1 MADYTLWALPA
12 FQKVLPM
19 ADGIGS
25 QGGNFYRADGNL
37 QALLRRSAPWLSDAD
52 DARLNSF
59 GAWAATAVDEQAD
72 YTNRFAPPLL
82 ETLDEGGRPRS
93 VVRHNPLYAAVH
105 REVYERGIVGL
116 NYGTARRPFVLT
128 FVMGYLLAQSD
139 ISVHCPATLTG
150 AVAHVLDRFAPQTVR
165 DAYLP
170 DLVRMDGSAATGGT
184 WVTEKQGGSDV
195 AATATTARRKGGGI
209 VLRGLKWFASNADG
223 GLGLTLA
230 RPQGATEGATE
241 GAAEGGDRLGLY
253 LVPARAPDGTPNR
266 YRIRRL
272 KDKLGTRG
280 LATGEIEL
288 DDAHA
293 VEVAPPPE
301 GLRTMM
307 AALGYSRIHNAMAA
321 TGIQRRAFAEA
332 LAHAETRTAFGHRLA
347 AYPMVQDQLVEM
359 QVRMEASAALAFAA
373 ARAFDAAQ
381 RVPAER
387 PWMRLV
393 TALAKYLTA
402 AWAIT
407 ATSRAIEILGGN
419 GYTEDYPTARLYRD
433 AQVLTVWEGP
443 PNIQALEVLRLADA
457 GSPGLAAFDARLAAN
472 LSMPFVATHAAF
484 IPPRAQIAQVRRR
497 SATLASLVR
506 GDEAEG
512 QRHAHRLMDSMARGL
527 AGALLIEEAAIDWA
541 AGDARKAVVARLFAA
556 QELAAQEPPRPGPS
570 EGQRFF
576 RPLAG
581 YRTIETAHL
590 D

>member
-1 MADYTLWALPA
+1 
-12 FQKVLPM
+12 M
-19 ADGIGS
+19 ADGSG
-25 QGGNFYRADGNL
+25 GHRGNFYRADGNL
-37 QALLRRSAPWLSDAD
+37 QALLRRSAQWLSED
-52 DARLNSF
+52 DGERLSDF

-82 ETLDEGGRPRS
+82 ETFDQDGRARS
-93 VVRHNPLYAAVH
+93 AVRHNPLYAAVH

-116 NYGTARRPFVLT
+116 NYGPAPRPYTLT
-128 FVMGYLLAQSD
+128 FAMGYLLAQSD

-150 AVAHVLDRFAPQTVR
+150 AVAHVLDRFAPKPLR

-170 DLVRMDGSAATGGT
+170 ALVRMDGRAVTGGT

-195 AATATTARRKGGGI
+195 GATETLARRVDGAI
-209 VLRGLKWFASNADG
+209 RISGLKWFASNVDG
-223 GLGLTLA
+223 GLALTLA
-230 RPQGATEGATE
+230 RPEGAPS
-241 GAAEGGDRLGLY
+241 GGGGLGLY
-253 LVPARAPDGTPNR
+253 LVPALCPDGTPNR

-272 KDKLGTRG
+272 KEKLGTRG
-280 LATGEIEL
+280 LATGEIDLEE
-288 DDAHA
+288 AHA
-293 VEVAPPPE
+293 LEVAPPPD

-321 TGIQRRAFAEA
+321 AGIERRAFAEA
-332 LAHAETRTAFGHRLA
+332 LAHAENRAAFGRRLA

-359 QVRMEASAALAFAA
+359 LVRMEASVALAFAS

-381 RVPAER
+381 QAPAEQ

-419 GYTEDYPTARLYRD
+419 GYTEEYPTARLYRD

-443 PNIQALEVLRLADA
+443 PNIQALEVLRLAGA
-457 GSPGLAAFDARLAAN
+457 GSPGLAAFDARLDAA
-472 LSMPFVATHAAF
+472 LDRPVAATHSAF
-484 IPPRAQIAQVRRR
+484 ARPRALIAQARREAAAIAALIR
-497 SATLASLVR
+497 A
-506 GDEAEG
+506 DEAEAER
-512 QRHAHRLMDSMARGL
+512 QAHRLMERMARGL
-527 AGALLIEEAAIDWA
+527 AGALLVEEAAIDWA

-556 QELAAQEPPRPGPS
+556 QELAAPEPPRPGAS

-581 YRTIETAHL
+581 YGTIEPAQL

>member
-1 MADYTLWALPA
+1 
-12 FQKVLPM
+12 M
-19 ADGIGS
+19 ADGSG
-25 QGGNFYRADGNL
+25 GHRGNFYRADGNL
-37 QALLRRSAPWLSDAD
+37 QALLRRSARWLSED
-52 DARLNSF
+52 DAARLSDF

-82 ETLDEGGRPRS
+82 ETFDQGGRARS
-93 VVRHNPLYAAVH
+93 AVRHNPLYAAVH

-116 NYGTARRPFVLT
+116 NYGPAPRPYTLT
-128 FVMGYLLAQSD
+128 FAMGYLLAQSD

-150 AVAHVLDRFAPQTVR
+150 AVAHVLDRFAPKTLR

-170 DLVRMDGSAATGGT
+170 ALVRMDGRAVTGGT

-195 AATATTARRKGGGI
+195 GATETLARRVDGAI
-209 VLRGLKWFASNADG
+209 RLSGLKWFASNVDG
-223 GLGLTLA
+223 GLALTLA
-230 RPQGATEGATE
+230 RPEGAP
-241 GAAEGGDRLGLY
+241 GGGGGLGLY
-253 LVPARAPDGTPNR
+253 LVPALCPDGTPNR

-272 KDKLGTRG
+272 KEKLGTRG
-280 LATGEIEL
+280 LATGEIDLEE
-288 DDAHA
+288 AHA
-293 VEVAPPPE
+293 LEVAPPPD

-321 TGIQRRAFAEA
+321 AGIERRAFAEA
-332 LAHAETRTAFGHRLA
+332 LAHAENRAAFGRRLA

-359 QVRMEASAALAFAA
+359 LVRMEASVALAFAS
-373 ARAFDAAQ
+373 ARAFDEAQ
-381 RVPAER
+381 QAPAKQ

-419 GYTEDYPTARLYRD
+419 GYTEEYPTARLYRD

-443 PNIQALEVLRLADA
+443 PNIQALEVLRLAGA
-457 GSPGLAAFDARLAAN
+457 GSPGLAAFDARLDAA
-472 LSMPFVATHAAF
+472 LDRPVAATHPAF
-484 IPPRAQIAQVRRR
+484 ARPRALIMQARRE
-497 SATLASLVR
+497 AAALAAMIR
-506 GDEAEG
+506 ADGAEAER
-512 QRHAHRLMDSMARGL
+512 QAHRLMERMARGL
-527 AGALLIEEAAIDWA
+527 AGALLVEEAAIDWA

-556 QELAAQEPPRPGPS
+556 QELAAPEPPRPGAS

-581 YRTIETAHL
+581 YGTIEPAQL

>member
-1 MADYTLWALPA
+1 
-12 FQKVLPM
+12 M
-19 ADGIGS
+19 ADGIGAH
-25 QGGNFYRADGNL
+25 GGNFYRADGNL
-37 QALLRRSAPWLSDAD
+37 RALLRRSAQWLSED
-52 DARLNSF
+52 DAARLSDF

-82 ETLDEGGRPRS
+82 ETFDQSGRARS
-93 VVRHNPLYAAVH
+93 AVRHNPLYAAVH

-116 NYGTARRPFVLT
+116 NYGRAPRPYTLT
-128 FVMGYLLAQSD
+128 FAMGYLLAQAD

-150 AVAHVLDRFAPQTVR
+150 AVAHVLDRFAPKTLR

-170 DLVRMDGSAATGGT
+170 ALVRMDGGAASGGT

-195 AATATTARRKGGGI
+195 GATRTVARRAGDAV
-209 VLRGLKWFASNADG
+209 VLSGLKWFASNVDG
-223 GLGLTLA
+223 GLALTLA
-230 RPQGATEGATE
+230 RPEGAPS
-241 GAAEGGDRLGLY
+241 GGGGLGLY
-253 LVPARAPDGTPNR
+253 LVPAQGPDGAPNR

-272 KDKLGTRG
+272 KEKLGTRG
-280 LATGEIEL
+280 LATGEIDLEE
-288 DDAHA
+288 AHA
-293 VEVAPPPE
+293 LEVAPPPD

-321 TGIQRRAFAEA
+321 AGIARRAFAEA
-332 LAHAETRTAFGHRLA
+332 LAHAETRSAFGRRLA

-359 QVRMEASAALAFAA
+359 LVRVEASVALAFAS

-381 RVPAER
+381 QEAAEQ

-402 AWAIT
+402 AWAIA

-419 GYTEDYPTARLYRD
+419 GYTEEYPTARLYRD

-443 PNIQALEVLRLADA
+443 PNIQALEVLRLAGG
-457 GSPGLAAFDARLAAN
+457 GSPGLAAFDARLDAA
-472 LSMPFVATHAAF
+472 LDRPFAATHPAF
-484 IPPRAQIAQVRRR
+484 VRPRALIMQARRECAALTAMIR
-497 SATLASLVR
+497 ADGA
-506 GDEAEG
+506 EAER
-512 QRHAHRLMDSMARGL
+512 QAHRLMDRMARGL
-527 AGALLIEEAAIDWA
+527 AGALLVEEAAIDWA

-556 QELAAQEPPRPGPS
+556 QELAAPEPPRPGAS

-581 YRTIETAHL
+581 YGRIEPAQL